1 MLKSRRSLLALSAVV
16 LVAVAGCGGTSGD
29 SSGGAPSAAGD
40 GKAVHHDKLPQQFK
54 DSGVIRFAGDS
65 HPPYRV
71 VGKDG
76 TTVTGLDHDLQEALG
91 KVLGVR
97 TEITVVPGL
106 PAALSGMLSGRYDA
120 FNGPVKDTAER
131 EKQFDAVVWMVTRTA
146 YLIPKS
152 GSAGIKASDDLCGK
166 RVAAVSGSIIQ
177 DQVVRLTDWCVKKG
191 KQAVQFIGLADTN
204 GTILAAKSGRADAAG
219 MTESAAIDALA
230 AAKDDFTY
238 VKQTDE
244 QGAGVDKLAMLV
256 PKSSGLGP
264 VVHEAFQE
272 LFANGEYDR
281 IMKQY
286 GLENVK
292 VAKPEINTAAGQ

>member
-1 MLKSRRSLLALSAVV
+1 MLKSRRSLLAMVAVV
-16 LVAVAGCGGTSGD
+16 LVAASGCGGGA
-29 SSGGAPSAAGD
+29 SGGAQNTAADASAT
-40 GKAVHHDKLPQQFK
+40 HHDKLPQQFK

-65 HPPYRV
+65 HPPYRI

-76 TTVTGLDHDLQEALG
+76 TTVTGLDHDVQQALA

-97 TEITVVPGL
+97 TEITIVPGL

-146 YLIPKS
+146 YLVPKS
-152 GSAGIKASDDLCGK
+152 GSANVKASDDLCGK
-166 RVAAVSGSIIQ
+166 KVAAVAGSIVQ
-177 DQVVRLTDWCVKKG
+177 DQIVRLTDWCVKKG
-191 KQAVQFIGLADTN
+191 KPAVEFIGLADTN
-204 GTILAAKSGRADAAG
+204 GTVLAAKSGRADAAG

-238 VKQTDE
+238 VTQTDE

-264 VVHEAFQE
+264 VMHQAFQE
-272 LFANGEYDR
+272 IFANGEYER

-292 VAKPEINTAAGQ
+292 VAKPELNTAAGQ

>member
-1 MLKSRRSLLALSAVV
+1 MLKSRRSLLATLAVV
-16 LVAVAGCGGTSGD
+16 LIAAPGCGGGSADG
-29 SSGGAPSAAGD
+29 SQSPGGNAGA
-40 GKAVHHDKLPQQFK
+40 GHHDQLPQQFK

-65 HPPYRV
+65 HPPYRI
-71 VGKDG
+71 VGADG
-76 TTVTGLDHDLQEALG
+76 TTVTGLDHDLQQALG

-97 TEITVVPGL
+97 METTIVPGL

-146 YLIPKS
+146 YLVPKASS
-152 GSAGIKASDDLCGK
+152 GGIKASDDLCGK
-166 RVAAVSGSIIQ
+166 RVAAVSGSIVQ

-191 KQAVQFIGLADTN
+191 KPQVQFIGLADTN

-244 QGAGVDKLAMLV
+244 QGAGVDKLAMLL
-256 PKSSGLGP
+256 PKASGLGP
-264 VVHEAFQE
+264 VMHQAFQE
-272 LFANGEYDR
+272 IFANGEYAR

-286 GLENVK
+286 GLENVQ
-292 VAKPEINTAAGQ
+292 VDKPEINTAAGQ

>member
-1 MLKSRRSLLALSAVV
+1 MLKSRRSLLAVLAVV
-16 LVAVAGCGGTSGD
+16 LVAAPGCGSGSAGGTQDATVDTG
-29 SSGGAPSAAGD
+29 
-40 GKAVHHDKLPQQFK
+40 AVHHDKLPQQFK

-76 TTVTGLDHDLQEALG
+76 TTVTGLDRDLQQALG

-97 TEITVVPGL
+97 TEINVVPGL

-146 YLIPKS
+146 YLVPKS
-152 GSAGIKASDDLCGK
+152 GSGGIGTSDDLCGK
-166 RVAAVSGSIIQ
+166 RVAAVSGSIVQ
-177 DQVVRLTDWCVKKG
+177 DQIVRLTDWCVRGG
-191 KQAVQFIGLADTN
+191 KPAVQFIGLGDTN

-238 VKQTDE
+238 VTQTDE

-264 VVHEAFQE
+264 VVHQAFQE
-272 LFANGEYDR
+272 LFTNGEYDR

-292 VAKPEINTAAGQ
+292 VAKPELNTAAGQ

>member
-1 MLKSRRSLLALSAVV
+1 MLKSRRSLAALLAAV
-16 LVAVAGCGGTSGD
+16 LVAATGCGGGA
-29 SSGGAPSAAGD
+29 SGGAQGPAGD
-40 GKAVHHDKLPQQFK
+40 DGAAHHDALPQQFK

-65 HPPYRV
+65 HPPYRI

-76 TTVTGLDHDLQEALG
+76 TTVTGLDHDLQQALG

-152 GSAGIKASDDLCGK
+152 GSSGVTASDDLCGK
-166 RVAAVSGSIIQ
+166 RVAAVAGSIVQ
-177 DQVVRLTDWCVKKG
+177 DQIVRLTDWCVKKG
-191 KQAVQFIGLADTN
+191 KPPVEFIGLADTN
-204 GTILAAKSGRADAAG
+204 GTILAARSGRADAAG

-238 VKQTDE
+238 VTQTDE
-244 QGAGVDKLAMLV
+244 QGAGVDRLAMLL

-264 VVHEAFQE
+264 VVYKAFQE

-292 VAKPEINTAAGQ
+292 VAKPEINTAAG